1 MKRNVHELS
10 YTKTREDNA
19 HNVAINTKHIMELMK
34 IENEVMRERLG
45 RLFEAMSS
53 LGEIKIL

>member
-1 MKRNVHELS
+1 VYELS
-10 YTKTREDNA
+10 YTKAREDDA
-19 HNVAINTKHIMELMK
+19 HNRSINTKHIMELMK

-53 LGEIKIL
+53 LGEIKILQDTY